1 VIIYKRPL
9 PLCTADLP
17 FHTPPPQNLNHQER
31 TDSEARTAE
40 PLDSGTESLL
50 TEHKGA
56 SSGPARG
63 REDCKPSMIGGPI
76 MADVMIDPEA
86 VHSVLSA
93 TQRSDSGSTEMIV
106 SNFN

>member
-1 VIIYKRPL
+1 
-9 PLCTADLP
+9 
-17 FHTPPPQNLNHQER
+17 
-31 TDSEARTAE
+31 
-40 PLDSGTESLL
+40 
-50 TEHKGA
+50 
-56 SSGPARG
+56 
-63 REDCKPSMIGGPI
+63 